1 MAHSIDLSS
10 LMLHSF
16 SCRRLCVFGNDDR
29 CTPAARL
36 LGTMLCVNI
45 VLTIAQ
51 LWSGIIA
58 NSLALIG
65 DGSLMAIDAVSYGV
79 NLYVERQKAA
89 AGPNEEVAGDRSR
102 IDRFGAGASAVMLA
116 ATNCWLLF
124 IAADRLLA
132 DPEELGAVPEVNG
145 SIIIAFTAVNLAAD
159 VGLGMVVWRCGA
171 AALLAG
177 QEKSKSSNASASDDV
192 DSDDMNLCSAL
203 AHLAAD
209 AVRGFAVL
217 ACGIFAVTGVVD
229 ATRADA
235 VTSLFVCV
243 FVLAAACSLLRVLI
257 RRTVPTAYEEFDA
270 DAPEGMPPSQV
281 GLPQRKRDGDVLPEA
296 NGSLSSCSSPT
307 ASAVDRDS
315 R

>member
-1 MAHSIDLSS
+1 
-10 LMLHSF
+10 MLPF
-16 SCRRLCVFGNDDR
+16 LSCRRACVFGNDER
-29 CTPAARL
+29 CTSAARL
-36 LGTMLCVNI
+36 LGMMLCVNI

-51 LWSGIIA
+51 LWSGVLA

-65 DGSLMAIDAVSYGV
+65 DGSLMAIDAVSYGL
-79 NLYVERQKAA
+79 NLYVERRKAGG
-89 AGPNEEVAGDRSR
+89 GPHEGVAGGRSR

-124 IAADRLLA
+124 VAADRLLA
-132 DPEELGAVPEVNG
+132 DPEEPGAVPEVNG

-159 VGLGMVVWRCGA
+159 AGLCVVVWRFGA
-171 AALLAG
+171 AALVTG
-177 QEKSKSSNASASDDV
+177 QEKSKSSSASASDD
-192 DSDDMNLCSAL
+192 SDGEDMNLCSAL

-229 ATRADA
+229 AARADA

-257 RRTVPTAYEEFDA
+257 RRSVPTAYEEFDA
-270 DAPEGMPPSQV
+270 DVAEGIPPSKV
-281 GLPQRKRDGDVLPEA
+281 GLPQRKRDVDVLPETNA
-296 NGSLSSCSSPT
+296 SLSSCSSPT
-307 ASAVDRDS
+307 TSAADRDGQ
-315 R
+315 